1 MKLKTALVFTLLVLA
16 SLLSFS
22 NRSNTNCD
30 GRKMIV
36 SVKPCKV
43 TTQCMKSAEQAS
55 YESEVEAAG
64 MSPLLRIAVTL

>member
-1 MKLKTALVFTLLVLA
+1 MKLKTALVFTLLVLV

-36 SVKPCKV
+36 LAKPCNAA
-43 TTQCMKSAEQAS
+43 AECVRGTEKAS
-55 YESEVEAAG
+55 YDAEIEAAG
-64 MSPLLRIAVTL
+64 TSPLLRIAVTL